1 MKKETLAQVFS
12 CEFCEISKNTFLYRT
27 PPVAASVCAN
37 DYSLHITG
45 QDLKLVKSIVEKDFS
60 AVTDWFYENF
70 MILNLDKCDYMCIGK
85 NTESDTFKID
95 NVCLDNTKKK

>member
-1 MKKETLAQVFS
+1 MKKKTLAHVFS

-45 QDLKLVKSIVEKDFS
+45 KDLKLVKSIVEKDFS

-70 MILNLDKCDYMCIGK
+70 MILNLDKCEK
-85 NTESDTFKID
+85 NTEKI
-95 NVCLDNTKKK
+95 LKKILKVIHLKLITCV